1 MNLIWQ
7 KSVIVRNQLLLLAMV
22 KGGSKHLLRLVK
34 GKLEK
39 PAKTRIDS
47 DSFTKEYCRKEN
59 MRKLGI

>member
-1 MNLIWQ
+1 
-7 KSVIVRNQLLLLAMV
+7 MV